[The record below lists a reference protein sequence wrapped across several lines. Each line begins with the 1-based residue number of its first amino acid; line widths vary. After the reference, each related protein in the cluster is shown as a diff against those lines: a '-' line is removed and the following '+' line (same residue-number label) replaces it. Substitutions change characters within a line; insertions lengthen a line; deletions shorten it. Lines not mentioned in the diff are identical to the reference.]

1 VVVAIAM
8 MQLHTQREYI
18 RKKERAWL
26 ERESECALGF
36 GAILLVLTHS
46 GLCNATQ
53 RNGGSVSWTAC
64 PLLSK
69 LGHVIY

>member
-53 RNGGSVSWTAC
+53 RNATEALFLELRVPFSQN
-64 PLLSK
+64 
-69 LGHVIY
+69 